1 MSGQSSSNSPNGAN
15 IGQRGSSESMLPTHH
30 NGHAHPSHEE
40 LHNHGESGRSGIHPL
55 KFLMICF
62 KGTTPVSRYVNILWP
77 FVPAAIVFHW
87 ARPEEHMWD
96 FILSYIAMV
105 PSANVLGFAG
115 GELAH
120 KLPKVLGV
128 IVETALSSVVE
139 IILFMILV
147 ARDNHNNLIP
157 VIQAA
162 ILGSILANLLLCLGL
177 CFFMG
182 GLRRNEQKF
191 HQVISETG
199 SGLLLVAGF
208 GLLIP
213 SAFFS
218 ALSGSTST
226 EGPFT
231 FDVLVQNT
239 RDISH
244 ATSVLLIIAF
254 FTYVFDPPSP
264 LLFTFR
270 AAGTDAVQVALVQSP

>member
-1 MSGQSSSNSPNGAN
+1 
-15 IGQRGSSESMLPTHH
+15 
-30 NGHAHPSHEE
+30 
-40 LHNHGESGRSGIHPL
+40 
-55 KFLMICF
+55 
-62 KGTTPVSRYVNILWP
+62 
-77 FVPAAIVFHW
+77 
-87 ARPEEHMWD
+87 MWD

>member
-1 MSGQSSSNSPNGAN
+1 MSGPSPSNSPSGAK
-15 IGQRGSSESMLPTHH
+15 SKSMFPTHH
-30 NGHAHPSHEE
+30 GRSGRAHSNLEK
-40 LHNHGESGRSGIHPL
+40 LHPHGESGRSGIHPL
-55 KFLMICF
+55 KFLKICF
-62 KGTTPVSRYVNILWP
+62 KGTTTISKYVNILWP
-77 FVPAAIVFHW
+77 FVPVAIVFHW
-87 ARPEEHMWD
+87 ARPEEHLWD

-128 IVETALSSVVE
+128 IVETTLSSVVE
-139 IILFMILV
+139 IILFTILV
-147 ARDNHNNLIP
+147 ARDHNNNLIP

-162 ILGSILANLLLCLGL
+162 ILGSILANLLLCLGM
-177 CFFMG
+177 CFFVG

-231 FDVLVQNT
+231 FDVLIRNT
-239 RDISH
+239 REISH
-244 ATSVLLIIAF
+244 ATAVLLIVAF
-254 FTYVFDPPSP
+254 FT
-264 LLFTFR
+264 
-270 AAGTDAVQVALVQSP
+270 